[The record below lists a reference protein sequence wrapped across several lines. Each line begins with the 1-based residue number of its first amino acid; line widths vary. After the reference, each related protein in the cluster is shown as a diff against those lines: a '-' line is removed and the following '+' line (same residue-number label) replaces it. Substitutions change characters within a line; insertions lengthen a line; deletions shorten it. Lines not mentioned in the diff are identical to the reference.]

1 MGVKIDDIRVFE
13 ELQSEITS
21 MGQSWRENAEKA
33 EKRQTFAGIQSVMQ
47 GRQFFIQ
54 NERQEL
60 NNKIKSLSKTWS
72 AEVIEKH
79 KTALNDEFNQL
90 EKIIRD
96 CMQNDIKSLVSAKK
110 QAIADMLATP
120 PTTDQLCLMQA
131 LEMRKGNVDSLE
143 LESILPSLFGNYQAM
158 KMLQNIAAQSGN
170 NVTLPV
176 QLNCKT
182 MFDNLNS
189 IEDYLMRACDYLT
202 VDKKDLPIE
211 YHAFY
216 FVNPEEKETH
226 SDPIFNEYTKL
237 LDSVPQL
244 NAVKVDKTSLNE
256 SESTIVKHLFKAVE
270 KLDPTDSAE
279 DIKIL
284 KHTQKV
290 MREHPDTI
298 EMLKLSEY
306 AKYVTEVEAA
316 DNSDSE

>member
-1 MGVKIDDIRVFE
+1 MCVKIDDIKIFE
-13 ELQSEITS
+13 ELQSEIAS

-33 EKRQTFAGIQSVMQ
+33 EKRQTFAGIQSAMQ
-47 GRQFFIQ
+47 VRRFFIQ

-72 AEVIEKH
+72 AEVIAKH
-79 KTALNDEFNQL
+79 KTALNEEFNQL

-96 CMQNDIKSLVSAKK
+96 CMRNDIKTLVSAKK
-110 QAIADMLATP
+110 EAIADMLATP

-143 LESILPSLFGNYQAM
+143 FTSILPSLFGNYQAM
-158 KMLQNIAAQSGN
+158 KMLQNIAEQSGN
-170 NVTLPV
+170 RVTLPV
-176 QLNCKT
+176 QLDCKI

-189 IEDYLMRACDYLT
+189 VEDYLMRACDYLT
-202 VDKKDLPIE
+202 VDKKELPID

-216 FVNPEEKETH
+216 FVNPAEKETH
-226 SDPIFNEYTKL
+226 SDPVFNGYTEL

-244 NAVKVDKTSLNE
+244 NTVKVDKVGLSE
-256 SESTIVKHLFKAVE
+256 SESAIVKHLFKAVE
-270 KLDPTDSAE
+270 KFDPADSSE

-290 MREHPDTI
+290 MREHPETI

-306 AKYVTEVEAA
+306 GKYVTEVEEAN
-316 DNSDSE
+316 NSDSE